1 MQGRLENKIK
11 REKVIENLLKDM
23 PQYVTEYYYNLSSSR
38 ESSSCLEYI
47 RRIRR
52 FLLFLDFDMN
62 KINICNVTD
71 IDISKF
77 LKSIETK
84 EKNGNV
90 EMASFSTWKQYHTV
104 LNSFFK
110 YLCKRG
116 YVDANPVDRIER
128 IRKNDKVQHDFLSAN
143 DLKEILKAVDYGAG
157 TRRSMNR
164 QKEWRTRDKAIMLTF
179 ITTGMR
185 ETALCEIDINRI
197 DFSNRTIVVT
207 DKENKNNSYTMTPEL
222 ISAYYD
228 WLDDREKKLE
238 GRECDALF
246 ISNRR
251 ERLTSRSVI
260 DLVRKYTFEGIG
272 KEVSPHRLRAAYG
285 NILLKETGDIYFVS
299 KAMKHANVQTTE
311 IYIEDNERDVNNR
324 VADIMNKLF

>member
-11 REKVIENLLKDM
+11 RERVIENLLIDM

-47 RRIRR
+47 RKIRR
-52 FLLFLDFDMN
+52 FLLFLSTDMEAIIIREVN
-62 KINICNVTD
+62 EVD
-71 IDISKF
+71 VSRF
-77 LKSIETK
+77 LKKIETK
-84 EKNGNV
+84 EKNGNI
-90 EMASFSTWKQYHTV
+90 EMTSFSTWKQYHTT
-104 LNSFFK
+104 LNSFFR
-110 YLCKRG
+110 YLYKRG
-116 YVDANPVDRIER
+116 YVDSNPVEGIER
-128 IRKNDKVQHDFLSAN
+128 IRKNDKVQHDFLSAK
-143 DLKEILKAVDYGAG
+143 DLKEIMRAVDCGAG
-157 TRRSMNR
+157 NRRSMNR
-164 QKEWRTRDKAIMLTF
+164 QKEWRSRDKAIMLTF

-197 DFSNRTIVVT
+197 DFARKTIVVT
-207 DKENKNNSYTMTPEL
+207 DKENKDNSYTMTPEL

-228 WLDDREKKLE
+228 WLEDREEKLD
-238 GRECDALF
+238 GKSCDALF

-251 ERLTSRSVI
+251 ERITSRTVI

-285 NILLKETGDIYFVS
+285 NILLQETGDIYFVS

-311 IYIEDNERDVNNR
+311 IYIQNNEKDVNDR
-324 VADIMNKLF
+324 VANIMNKIF